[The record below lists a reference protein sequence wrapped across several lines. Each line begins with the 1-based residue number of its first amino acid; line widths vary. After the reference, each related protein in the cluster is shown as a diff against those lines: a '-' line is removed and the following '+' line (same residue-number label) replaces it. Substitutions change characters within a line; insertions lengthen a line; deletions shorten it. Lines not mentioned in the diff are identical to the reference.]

1 MNESGISTGR
11 VVAAVV
17 GCLVFLALLIGAL
30 GPGCSAYNRY
40 QTRQDASNQVKVAH
54 IEIEKAAEEAKVN
67 RAQVKAT
74 EAEAEKK
81 VAESVGLKKA
91 QVEINKSLTPLYVQH
106 EYVQALEDIA
116 HSPSNTI
123 EFIPVG
129 QSGIPI
135 VQPVA
140 GR

>member
-1 MNESGISTGR
+1 MSRGKIIAA
-11 VVAAVV
+11 VAAALLCV
-17 GCLVFLALLIGAL
+17 ALLIAL
-30 GPGCSAYNRY
+30 IPGCAAYNRY
-40 QTRQDASNQVKVAH
+40 QTRQDAANKVKVAH

-67 RAQVKAT
+67 LAQVKAT
-74 EAEAEKK
+74 EAEAKKK

-129 QSGIPI
+129 PEGIPI
-135 VQPVA
+135 VGQTNVTP
-140 GR
+140 GQ